1 MLVFAWILWSVYI
14 LIFTIHIAMMVGCV
28 IAINEGK
35 EVKINFNPIEII
47 TNIAIFVFLSI
58 YIFG

>member
-1 MLVFAWILWSVYI
+1 MVNVH
-14 LIFTIHIAMMVGCV
+14 LIFTIHIAMVVGCV

-35 EVKINFNPIEII
+35 EVKINFNPIEIVA
-47 TNIAIFVFLSI
+47 NISVFVFLSI